1 MWSNQLSHK
10 AVEPAFLEGVHR
22 VLVCVLAVL
31 LQPVVHHALI
41 VDAALDGFLQTL
53 AVVVVILV
61 RHDRYVPGSVAP
73 YADVACLGF
82 NIYPCNR
89 WSLWITV

>member
-1 MWSNQLSHK
+1 MWSNQFSHK

-31 LQPVVHHALI
+31 FQPIIHNVLI
-41 VDAALDGFLQTL
+41 VDAALDGFLQPL
-53 AVVVVILV
+53 AVVVAILV
-61 RHDRYVPGSVAP
+61 RNDRCVSGSVAP
-73 YADVACLGF
+73 YADVACLGLDV
-82 NIYPCNR
+82 YPCNR